1 MYFNV
6 LQSFH
11 ASLPV
16 RSRSICFPTMGLNV
30 LVCAATLGRYA
41 KHDFWRWIVLPSAT
55 SSNLT
60 RTRRIRPTTSASFRH
75 CMVDL
80 LFVELKVYNQSVC
93 SSVCLS
99 LYLSHPYNCFFRYCM
114 VNSRFTINPTVRLF
128 CSVCLSVYLS
138 RFLNFD
144 VKTVKACISRKATF
158 PNYKNYFFHSWFYL
172 RNKESFYEY
181 CEVIISVGA

>member
-30 LVCAATLGRYA
+30 LVCVATLGRFA

-60 RTRRIRPTTSASFRH
+60 RIRRIRPTTSASFRH

-114 VNSRFTINPTVRLF
+114 VNSRLTINPTVRLF
-128 CSVCLSVYLS
+128 CSVCVSVCLSFS
-138 RFLNFD
+138 FFEFW
-144 VKTVKACISRKATF
+144 S
-158 PNYKNYFFHSWFYL
+158 KNCKSLHIKKSHV
-172 RNKESFYEY
+172 S
-181 CEVIISVGA
+181 